1 MTDERFKWAHKQKD
15 TLNRLLKAAKWHPN
29 TSENRAQSKP
39 SAKEWTI
46 SKNMKVPAQK
56 ELPNNP
62 LGVAISDGWSRGP
75 VLVSGVYL
83 GDSFGDHRLFG
94 VPRFIHTKLSTQKR
108 NSQLQGNKIL
118 LSNMSDHQVGTQIP
132 VISNLMFHCESVV
145 TWDFISYRTKWEKK
159 IGTFTKHIGGGQ

>member
-1 MTDERFKWAHKQKD
+1 M
-15 TLNRLLKAAKWHPN
+15 
-29 TSENRAQSKP
+29 
-39 SAKEWTI
+39 
-46 SKNMKVPAQK
+46 
-56 ELPNNP
+56 
-62 LGVAISDGWSRGP
+62 
-75 VLVSGVYL
+75 LVSGVYL

-145 TWDFISYRTKWEKK
+145 TWDFISYRTQQKK
-159 IGTFTKHIGGGQ
+159 AKKRGGDFYQTDWWRTIGRYELRKSLLMTQVFSSDILRLSNC